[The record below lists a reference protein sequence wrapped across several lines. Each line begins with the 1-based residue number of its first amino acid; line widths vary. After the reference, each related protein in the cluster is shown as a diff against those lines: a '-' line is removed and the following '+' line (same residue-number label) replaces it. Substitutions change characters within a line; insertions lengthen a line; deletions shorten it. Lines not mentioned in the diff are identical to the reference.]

1 MTTDKKNDP
10 VPLNSESRKNEQPAP
25 AEKSSLNSQ
34 WLKEIWQQKAFDD
47 DSLLSCLEILASFHG
62 RPTSSVSLK
71 AGLPLD
77 KNLLT
82 PELFIRSAAR
92 IGLSSRVI
100 HKKLIDIST
109 FTLPCVLILEGA
121 KACLLVSQPS
131 REDVEVI
138 FPETGRGSKV
148 MGLEDINQIYSG
160 YAIFCQ
166 PLYRYDQRSADIE
179 IEHPKNWFWGTL
191 AKSWSIYMQ
200 VAVAAILVNLFAI
213 VSPLFVMNVY
223 DRVVPNNATDTLWV
237 LATGVFIVF
246 GFDLLLKTL
255 RVHYVDSAGR
265 NADVMLASRIFE
277 QVLGMRLAFRPESS
291 GSFANQLREFE
302 TLREFFS
309 SATLVAFIDLP
320 FVFLFILLIGYIGG
334 AIAWVPL
341 LSVPIIMVVT
351 FILQGPLRGWV
362 NKSFK
367 EGAQKHALLVEA
379 IYGLETIKSFGAEGR
394 MQRNWENFVSQA
406 ASSSNA
412 VRFLGALALNFAGF
426 IQQLSYILVVVAG
439 VYLIAKGDLSTGGL
453 IACSILSA
461 RAMAPLS
468 QVVSLLSKLNQSR
481 TSLEALNK
489 IIKLPTERGE
499 LQSYLHRPNLHGD
512 IEFKDVNFSYP
523 NQKTK
528 ALEGLSLSIKSGE
541 KIGVV
546 GRIGSGKSTLE
557 KLILNLYTAE
567 EGSIQIDSTDIRQ
580 IDPADLRKNI
590 GYVPQDIY
598 LFHGSVRD
606 NITLGSDHVT
616 DEEILKAAILSGVHD
631 FVRHHPMG
639 YDMPI
644 SEGGASLS
652 GGQRQTI
659 AVARAL
665 IRNPS
670 ILLLDEPSAMMDHTS
685 EAQIIQRLRSIIS
698 DKTVIIISHRIPLL
712 DLTDRI
718 IVMDNGRVIADG
730 PKSEVLKALSNSQIR
745 SAG

>member
-1 MTTDKKNDP
+1 
-10 VPLNSESRKNEQPAP
+10 
-25 AEKSSLNSQ
+25 
-34 WLKEIWQQKAFDD
+34 
-47 DSLLSCLEILASFHG
+47 
-62 RPTSSVSLK
+62 
-71 AGLPLD
+71 
-77 KNLLT
+77 
-82 PELFIRSAAR
+82 
-92 IGLSSRVI
+92 
-100 HKKLIDIST
+100 
-109 FTLPCVLILEGA
+109 
-121 KACLLVSQPS
+121 
-131 REDVEVI
+131 
-138 FPETGRGSKV
+138 
-148 MGLEDINQIYSG
+148 
-160 YAIFCQ
+160 
-166 PLYRYDQRSADIE
+166 
-179 IEHPKNWFWGTL
+179 
-191 AKSWSIYMQ
+191 
-200 VAVAAILVNLFAI
+200 
-213 VSPLFVMNVY
+213 
-223 DRVVPNNATDTLWV
+223 
-237 LATGVFIVF
+237 
-246 GFDLLLKTL
+246 
-255 RVHYVDSAGR
+255 
-265 NADVMLASRIFE
+265 
-277 QVLGMRLAFRPESS
+277 
-291 GSFANQLREFE
+291 
-302 TLREFFS
+302 
-309 SATLVAFIDLP
+309 
-320 FVFLFILLIGYIGG
+320 
-334 AIAWVPL
+334 
-341 LSVPIIMVVT
+341 
-351 FILQGPLRGWV
+351 
-362 NKSFK
+362 
-367 EGAQKHALLVEA
+367 
-379 IYGLETIKSFGAEGR
+379 
-394 MQRNWENFVSQA
+394 
-406 ASSSNA
+406 
-412 VRFLGALALNFAGF
+412 
-426 IQQLSYILVVVAG
+426 
-439 VYLIAKGDLSTGGL
+439 
-453 IACSILSA
+453 
-461 RAMAPLS
+461 MAPLS

-557 KLILNLYTAE
+557 KLILNLYTAD

-665 IRNPS
+665 TRNPS